1 MRVNIELRADAGGD
15 GNALSEF
22 NPPPSVTKYR
32 SGHADVT
39 WTLMPDGIKTDARE
53 SQRQQATLANV
64 PAVTLEAMKEIDC
77 WLIAQP

>member
-1 MRVNIELRADAGGD
+1 MNGPALRAELDQRGLSTNGTVATLRERLRVNIKLRADAGGD

-39 WTLMPDGIKTDARE
+39 WTLMPDGIKTDAR
-53 SQRQQATLANV
+53 
-64 PAVTLEAMKEIDC
+64 
-77 WLIAQP
+77 